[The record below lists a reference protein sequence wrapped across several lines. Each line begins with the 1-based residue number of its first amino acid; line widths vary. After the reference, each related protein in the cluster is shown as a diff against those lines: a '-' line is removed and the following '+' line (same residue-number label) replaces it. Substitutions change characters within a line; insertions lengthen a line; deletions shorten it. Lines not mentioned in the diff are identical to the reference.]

1 MVQSTIKVL
10 ITAVLVVAISEVARR
25 SSLFG
30 ALIAS
35 LPLTS
40 LLAIIWL
47 WQDTGDAER
56 IAALTQDIFWLVLP
70 SLVFFVALPVLLRAG
85 WTFWSSLTV
94 SAGLTTSAYFV
105 MVRILA
111 RFGMTA

>member
-1 MVQSTIKVL
+1 MLTAAAKVL
-10 ITAVLVVAISEVARR
+10 LTAILVVAISEAAKR
-25 SSLFG
+25 SSLLG

-47 WQDTGDAER
+47 WHDTGDNER
-56 IAALTQDIFWLVLP
+56 IASLAQGIFWLVLP
-70 SLVFFVALPVLLRAG
+70 SLVFFVALPLMLRAG
-85 WTFWSSLTV
+85 WTFWLSLAIST
-94 SAGLTTSAYFV
+94 GLTAAAYFV

-111 RFGMTA
+111 RIGIAA

>member
-1 MVQSTIKVL
+1 MVQGTIKVL
-10 ITAVLVVAISEVARR
+10 ITALLVVAIFEVAKR
-25 SSLFG
+25 SSLLG

-47 WQDTGDAER
+47 WHDTNDSER
-56 IAALTQDIFWLVLP
+56 VAALTQGIFWLVLP
-70 SLVFFVALPVLLRAG
+70 SLVFFAALPVLLRAG
-85 WTFWSSLTV
+85 WTFWPSLAI

-105 MVRILA
+105 MVRISHA
-111 RFGMTA
+111 SG